1 MNLPGALLRFF
12 FDGALRLH
20 AARRAHV
27 ANVHEMVCDRS
38 ASFWFHRL
46 MTAGTLND
54 RRFASLTWR
63 ALPSTLTNRLL
74 SAGSVEEAIPAWFL
88 AHETRSIVVN

>member
-12 FDGALRLH
+12 FNGALRLH

-38 ASFWFHRL
+38 ACFWLSIGWDIERQ
-46 MTAGTLND
+46 D
-54 RRFASLTWR
+54 VRSLGVR
-63 ALPSTLTNRLL
+63 CHQPLQRLL
-74 SAGSVEEAIPAWFL
+74 SAGSVEEAIPACFL
-88 AHETRSIVVN
+88 AHETRGSRRPPRRR

>member
-38 ASFWFHRL
+38 ACFW
-46 MTAGTLND
+46 
-54 RRFASLTWR
+54 
-63 ALPSTLTNRLL
+63 L
-74 SAGSVEEAIPAWFL
+74 SIG
-88 AHETRSIVVN
+88 

>member
-27 ANVHEMVCDRS
+27 ANVHEMARDRS

-54 RRFASLTWR
+54 RRFAHLALHCHQPLQQAALCRIRRGKKSLR
-63 ALPSTLTNRLL
+63 
-74 SAGSVEEAIPAWFL
+74 GS
-88 AHETRSIVVN
+88 